1 MRRRIEISRVK
12 GPRYLD
18 IESSLLQIAD
28 FERRMDTL
36 TLEHR
41 EKYRGA
47 KIQLEREIQ
56 TLQQELQQLKATC
69 IINSEKIDYNFQAST
84 YNITFNL
91 IIFLQENNYNLTLQ

>member
-1 MRRRIEISRVK
+1 MKILLGWNEGLNLVQV
-12 GPRYLD
+12 GGTGYLD
-18 IESSLLQIAD
+18 IELSLLQIAD

-84 YNITFNL
+84 
-91 IIFLQENNYNLTLQ
+91 